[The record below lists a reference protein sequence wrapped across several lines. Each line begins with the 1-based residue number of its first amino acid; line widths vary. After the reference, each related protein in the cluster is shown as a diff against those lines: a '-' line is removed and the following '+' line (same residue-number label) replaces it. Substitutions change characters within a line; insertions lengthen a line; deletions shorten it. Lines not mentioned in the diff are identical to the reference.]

1 MILMITYKSH
11 PCHNG
16 SAAQTIHNPLYHT
29 LLLLLHSP
37 IHSSSLYP
45 LYYLYLYPLYYL
57 PIYSYLLFSFPI
69 YFSPSYLP
77 LYLLFIS
84 PITTTTTTT
93 PLSSILP
100 LISSHSPPN
109 KATHLSYLISPYH
122 PIANFI
128 PPSSWSFQKVCKITF
143 LTPFHTPNSFRNRTN

>member
-109 KATHLSYLISPYH
+109 KATHISSLISPH
-122 PIANFI
+122 HTTTKFI
-128 PPSSWSFQKVCKITF
+128 PPSSCTFQKVCKIPFFTTF
-143 LTPFHTPNSFRNRTN
+143 PITNSSRNRSD